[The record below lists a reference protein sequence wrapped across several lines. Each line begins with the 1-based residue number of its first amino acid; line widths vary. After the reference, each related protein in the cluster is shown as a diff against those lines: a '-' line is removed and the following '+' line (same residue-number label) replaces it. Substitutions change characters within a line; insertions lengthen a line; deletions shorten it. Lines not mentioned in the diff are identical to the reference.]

1 MALHSTNINSGHCQG
16 IIAGNVYSPK
26 TGVALVTLKVKGGN
40 ADPETKKRPLYFI
53 QLLLMTVWQR
63 SLSKKGRRVVSCT
76 FTFTFQRI
84 TERTK
89 TAFQLFIITELP
101 IGPSSVK

>member
-1 MALHSTNINSGHCQG
+1 MPI
-16 IIAGNVYSPK
+16 PK
-26 TGVALVTLKVKGGN
+26 RRKDLCI
-40 ADPETKKRPLYFI
+40 FI
-53 QLLLMTVWQR
+53 QFIAYDGLAEELIE
-63 SLSKKGRRVVSCT
+63 KGEEGRILVS